1 MRNLLN
7 FLIKYNYWFLF
18 LLLEVASFIL
28 LFRFNHYQQ
37 SVYFTSANG
46 VAGKVYEISGGI
58 TSYFHLKTANE
69 DLLDRNMWLEQRLS
83 FLENVLKE
91 KGLDSARL
99 YSMERLAPTEYQIF
113 KANVI
118 KNSLNKAD
126 HYITLDRGTTEG
138 IRPEMGVVDANGVV
152 GIVYKTSPHY
162 SLVIPLLNSKS
173 SISCKIVGSDYFGYL
188 KWEGGNSRFAYL
200 KDLPRHAEFNLG
212 DTVVTSGYSTVF
224 PEGVM
229 VGTVDDMSDSHD
241 GLSYLLK
248 IKLATDFGK
257 VSNVRVISR
266 NGQDEQK
273 ALESRAD
280 EK

>member
-91 KGLDSARL
+91 KGLGLR
-99 YSMERLAPTEYQIF
+99 Q
-113 KANVI
+113 VVQ
-118 KNSLNKAD
+118 
-126 HYITLDRGTTEG
+126 HGTACSY
-138 IRPEMGVVDANGVV
+138 GV
-152 GIVYKTSPHY
+152 
-162 SLVIPLLNSKS
+162 
-173 SISCKIVGSDYFGYL
+173 SDIQGECH
-188 KWEGGNSRFAYL
+188 K
-200 KDLPRHAEFNLG
+200 
-212 DTVVTSGYSTVF
+212 
-224 PEGVM
+224 
-229 VGTVDDMSDSHD
+229 
-241 GLSYLLK
+241 
-248 IKLATDFGK
+248 
-257 VSNVRVISR
+257 
-266 NGQDEQK
+266 EQ
-273 ALESRAD
+273 LEQG
-280 EK
+280 